1 MKILLSKALSIS
13 LGISA
18 LLYTSCA
25 VEKTENNVEV
35 EKAIDLTNMDT
46 SVKPGQN
53 FYSYANGGWMNKA
66 EIPADRGRWGSFDE
80 LRERNE
86 KATLDVLN
94 NAIASGKL
102 QEGSDEMKA
111 VYVYKS
117 GMDSATIESLGAQP
131 LAPYMTLV
139 DGLKSKKDLQRV
151 LTELH
156 KSQTEVVFG
165 PSVFQDLKNSEIQS
179 FYIGYGGLGLPN
191 KDYYTKQDSASLVT
205 KEQYVQHITKM
216 FNLLSIP
223 NAEKAAKDVFAFETT
238 LAEFNLTPVE
248 ERDPTRMYNPYT
260 VADLQKICK
269 TIDWTQYLKDINVP
283 AETVIVTHPPYFEE
297 LDAMITNT
305 SLETIK
311 YYLKWHLIHESAPYL
326 SDNFV
331 NESFDFYGKK
341 MRGLEE
347 NRPRWKRVLGT
358 TNGLVGFAVGKLYV
372 QEVFPEEAKQKA
384 EKMVA
389 NIKEAFAK
397 RIKGLDWMTADTKE
411 KALVKLEAFNV
422 KIGYPDKW
430 ETYEKLEVSKDTYFQ
445 NIVNSSELEFAKNM
459 DEFGK
464 PVDKT
469 KWGMTPQTVN
479 AYYHPLYNEIVFPA
493 AILQPPFYN
502 YQADEAVNYGGIGA
516 VIGHEISHGF
526 DDSGR
531 RFDAHGEM
539 KDWWSEGDDTAFK
552 GKAEM
557 VVEQYN
563 GYEPIEGLHINGEL
577 TLGENIADL
586 GGVAVA
592 YDGLQRYLELL
603 PEKPGN
609 IDGFT
614 PEQRF
619 FLSWATIWRT
629 KSREEALRTQIQ
641 TDPHSPGQYRAVGP
655 LSDFD
660 PFYTAFNIVEGDSMY
675 VAPKE
680 RAKVW

>member
-1 MKILLSKALSIS
+1 MKTLLTKALSVT
-13 LGISA
+13 LGVSA
-18 LLYTSCA
+18 LMYTSCGNQTA
-25 VEKTENNVEV
+25 KEEV
-35 EKAIDLTNMDT
+35 ASEKALDLSNMDT
-46 SVKPGQN
+46 SVTPGQN
-53 FYSYANGGWMNKA
+53 FYTYANGGWMKKA

-102 QEGSDEMKA
+102 KEGSDEMKA

-117 GMDSATIESLGAQP
+117 GMDSATIEKLGTQP
-131 LAPYMTLV
+131 LAPFMTLI
-139 DGLKSKKDLQRV
+139 DGLKSKDGLQAV

-156 KSQTEVVFG
+156 KSQTDVIFG

-191 KDYYTKQDSASLVT
+191 KDYYTKQDSASEVT
-205 KEQYVQHITKM
+205 REQYVKHITNM
-216 FNLLSIP
+216 FNLLTIP
-223 NAEKAAKDVFAFETT
+223 NAEKAAQQVFEFENA
-238 LAEFNLTPVE
+238 LAQFNLTPVE
-248 ERDPTRMYNPYT
+248 ERDPTRMYNLRT
-260 VADLQKICK
+260 VAELQKMCK
-269 TIDWTQYLKDINVP
+269 VINWEQYLKDINVP
-283 AETVIVTHPPYFEE
+283 TETVIVTHPPYFEV
-297 LDAMITNT
+297 LDDMIAKA
-305 SLETIK
+305 SLETIQL
-311 YYLKWHLIHESAPYL
+311 YLKWHIVHEAAPYL
-326 SDNFV
+326 SSNFV
-331 NESFDFYGKK
+331 DESFDFYGKK

-358 TNGLVGFAVGKLYV
+358 TNGLVGFALGKLYV

-384 EKMVA
+384 DKMVA
-389 NIKEAFAK
+389 NIKEAFAA
-397 RIKGLDWMTADTKE
+397 RIKGVDWMTPETKE

-430 ETYEKLEVSKDTYFQ
+430 ETYEGLEISKDAYFQ
-445 NIVNSSELEFAKNM
+445 NIVNSSKFQFAKNM
-459 DEFGK
+459 KEYGK

-539 KDWWSEGDDTAFK
+539 KDWWTSGDDEAFK

-557 VVEQYN
+557 VVKQYN

-592 YDGLQRYLELL
+592 YDGLQRYLSLQ

-675 VAPKE
+675 VAPAE

>member
-1 MKILLSKALSIS
+1 MKTLLTKALSVTLGVSS
-13 LGISA
+13 L
-18 LLYTSCA
+18 LCTSCGNQTA
-25 VEKTENNVEV
+25 KDEV
-35 EKAIDLTNMDT
+35 TAEKALDLSNMDT
-46 SVKPGQN
+46 SIKPGQN
-53 FYSYANGGWMNKA
+53 FYTYANGGWMKKA
-66 EIPADRGRWGSFDE
+66 TIPADRGRWGSFDE

-102 QEGSDEMKA
+102 KEGSDEMKA

-117 GMDSATIESLGAQP
+117 GMDSTTIEKLGAQP
-131 LAPYMTLV
+131 LAPYMALV
-139 DGLKSKKDLQRV
+139 DGLKSKEGLQAV

-156 KSQTEVVFG
+156 KSQTGVIFG

-179 FYIGYGGLGLPN
+179 FYIGYSGLGLPN
-191 KDYYTKQDSASLVT
+191 KDYYTKQDSASKAT
-205 KEQYVQHITKM
+205 REQYVQHIANM
-216 FNLLSIP
+216 FDLLTIP
-223 NAEKAAKDVFAFETT
+223 NAEKAAQQVFEFENT

-248 ERDPTRMYNPYT
+248 SRDPRRMYNPYT

-269 TIDWTQYLKDINVP
+269 TIDWTQYLKDINV
-283 AETVIVTHPPYFEE
+283 ATENVIVTHPPYFEE
-297 LDAMITNT
+297 LDNMIENT
-305 SLETIK
+305 SLETIQL
-311 YYLKWHLIHESAPYL
+311 YLKWHLVHEAAPYL
-326 SDNFV
+326 SSQFV
-331 NESFDFYGKK
+331 DESFDFYGKK

-384 EKMVA
+384 DKMVA

-397 RIKGLDWMTADTKE
+397 RIKGVDWMTPETKE
-411 KALVKLEAFNV
+411 KALTKLEAFNV

-430 ETYEKLEVSKDTYFQ
+430 ETYEDLEVSKDTYFQ
-445 NIVNSSELEFAKNM
+445 NIVNSSKLEFVKNM
-459 DEFGK
+459 KEYGK

-539 KDWWSEGDDTAFK
+539 KDWWTENDDTAFK

-557 VVEQYN
+557 VIQQYN

-592 YDGLQRYLELL
+592 YDGLQRYLSLL

-675 VAPKE
+675 VAPAE